1 MQTVTLSVRVPK
13 AEADRWGQLAR
24 DVGMDRATLFKQALR
39 SGCASAFFELACA
52 SYRRGEITL
61 SRAAELAGLSLRE
74 MLLRLPQ
81 TDLEIHYGVR
91 DLEKDLE
98 V

>member
-1 MQTVTLSVRVPK
+1 MQTVTVSLRVPK
-13 AEADRWGQLAR
+13 SEADRWGQLAR

-39 SGCASAFFELACA
+39 TGCASALFDRACA

-61 SRAAELAGLSLRE
+61 TRAAELAGLSLRE
-74 MLLRLPQ
+74 MLLRLPEA
-81 TDLEIHYGVR
+81 DLEIHYGVR
-91 DLEKDLE
+91 DLEKDLA